1 MHLVEICIPER
12 PVSVNSRDRG
22 NLQAWKS
29 LVAEYARMHWDH
41 PPLDAAALRFSIV
54 FLCSDA
60 APIDVDNVIKPI
72 QDALNNVVYTDDSQ
86 LTDTDS
92 HRRLLSETRD
102 LTHAS
107 APLIEVLSGD
117 TEAVYIR
124 VSEAVAAPGVYL

>member
-1 MHLVEICIPER
+1 MRSHQSLHDTRLERGTVHGHQISHLNPQHVLHHQCPYTGRATTILTQ
-12 PVSVNSRDRG
+12 G
-22 NLQAWKS
+22 A
-29 LVAEYARMHWDH
+29 
-41 PPLDAAALRFSIV
+41 
-54 FLCSDA
+54 DA